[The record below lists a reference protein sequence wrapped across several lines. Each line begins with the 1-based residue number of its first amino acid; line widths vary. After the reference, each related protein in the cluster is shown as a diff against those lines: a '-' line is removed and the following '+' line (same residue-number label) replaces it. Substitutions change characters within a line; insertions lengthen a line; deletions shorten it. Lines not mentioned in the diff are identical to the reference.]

1 MMNNKKSV
9 FYVSLAFSLV
19 LISLGAFI
27 PDKLEAFSNY
37 SLGFI
42 YNNLGWFILGA
53 VFIFFSFCMYLGFSK
68 FGHIRLGEDS
78 DRPEYRTA
86 TWVGMLFS
94 ASIGISLVFW
104 ELPSLFL
111 TISALQLVQAIPNK
125 QQKPPCNMSIY
136 IGGLSL
142 GLLCLSRC
150 IISLFPI

>member
-53 VFIFFSFCMYLGFSK
+53 VFIF
-68 FGHIRLGEDS
+68 
-78 DRPEYRTA
+78 
-86 TWVGMLFS
+86 
-94 ASIGISLVFW
+94 LVFVC
-104 ELPSLFL
+104 
-111 TISALQLVQAIPNK
+111 ISVFKVWSYSAWRGQ
-125 QQKPPCNMSIY
+125 
-136 IGGLSL
+136 
-142 GLLCLSRC
+142 
-150 IISLFPI
+150 